1 MSAPAR
7 PHPIRWLALV
17 VAVIVAV
24 VWIRV
29 WLDARAEHALAETAE
44 AAGALDE
51 AIDHYGYAMR
61 SYTPLAS
68 TPTAAADALTRLAE
82 SAAARGDRAT
92 ALRAWRRVRAGALS
106 TRGLTCP
113 FCDRLDATNQR
124 IAAAMAAEQLALGQP
139 TIRGRDE
146 AQLTADHLA
155 LLRLDPIP
163 HPAWAALAV
172 LAFLGWAGGG
182 FLLIWKGFDR
192 ALTPIEPAIWRYGGL
207 VAGSFGLWLLALWR
221 A

>member
-1 MSAPAR
+1 MTAALRPA
-7 PHPIRWLALV
+7 ALV
-17 VAVIVAV
+17 VAAIVAV
-24 VWIRV
+24 VWVRV
-29 WLDARAEHALAETAE
+29 WLDARAEFARAE
-44 AAGALDE
+44 AAEATGALDD

-61 SYTPLAS
+61 AYSPLAS
-68 TPTAAADALTRLAE
+68 APPAAADALTRLAE
-82 SAAARGDRAT
+82 TAAARGDRAT

-113 FCDRLDATNQR
+113 FCDRLDATNQH

-139 TIRGRDE
+139 TIRGRSE

-155 LLRLDPIP
+155 LLRLDPLP

-172 LAFLGWAGGG
+172 LAFLGWVGGG

-192 ALTPIEPAIWRYGGL
+192 ALTPIKPAIWRYGGL